1 MAASTKSLR
10 YGLLTAATGL
20 LCLVA
25 PAPSLE
31 PVFSNDGD
39 SAVREIKVCILLL
52 AATHWENPEPFF
64 LPTLASDTFQRVR
77 NERPASWRLTNPLA
91 PSVVTAEI
99 ANLWDKAYGTYA
111 APQAVTFDGVTAAIS
126 NDYAGNGNVNAAAVA
141 VNQGHYNG
149 SMANQGGPNTYWAH
163 CQPTHLNQFGTGG
176 TSSSLALPA
185 VGQPIPRTH
194 PAYWEVPL
202 TPVTVSQLANFDAVF
217 VNTHRNL
224 SFTAQEQTLL
234 RQFLDQGG
242 TLYLEDSH
250 GSRLEVKTGGN
261 KDLPEDVDFFLP
273 FQFVDGFPWPGTQ
286 PNRPFDGYPINS
298 GSVTTLSP
306 SKYFATPQTAQHPLF
321 NGVTSINAV
330 EADRLGDVRAKDH
343 LIIRS
348 SPANYLVEDLLLT
361 TNSDVQW
368 GQSYNGLREP
378 ALAVARVGAGKLVL
392 SGIDMIDDC
401 SKPYETGN
409 EPDANILPDIK
420 FMFNLLG
427 WKSSVGGNRR
437 GGVNNQGVGS
447 SQGTN
452 SLLPRQVWT
461 FSDNWTG
468 PTSSDFATVDNV
480 AAAPTLGT
488 DANRLLKEPLCAAN
502 GIVYVQYE
510 DNGTYWLCAVD
521 AKPEEDLDGDGQAD
535 DGPIRDVANYGATS
549 DTIWR
554 RDMGSTPI
562 AGATVVSVRH
572 DAAGKPYPI
581 DVLLCTQ
588 VNGTRAVRLWAF
600 HATVDDSINSIAP
613 ADTPGSL
620 FYNWTTASSN
630 WDPYATG
637 GDPDGY
643 VDLDMQG
650 DLDPSSVSAPVVYND
665 LVYVTGT
672 TNFDFDIRLDTDG
685 DATPDT
691 NDRAPAGEWLR
702 VVAVRLVPVPSLGAV
717 GAAGRTAWEFPDR
730 TLYPAGEFEPGWTG
744 TISNPAQLVAANA
757 LKQVDFLQYQGQASI
772 VGGDRPDF
780 IAGLIGANQFRH
792 FEPSTAPGTSRFVP
806 TLKDS
811 LNLTPVIGITR
822 DARTGL
828 SAPYVFLNRANGDV
842 WAVSADPDA
851 LGWKLEAK
859 EEITAPALA
868 IQATAS
874 VGAVATDGVTITN
887 DSTGLYPIRYDLT
900 TTSPPAQVN
909 PPNSAV
915 FGNLVAS
922 IVVERDRTTPTDI
935 LEMRLLLAPEYARS
949 YEIYTPV
956 AITYTLVASG
966 RTVALQKPLYPRQ
979 RLLRGNRHSGY
990 ENASG
995 AIELLGWSTG
1005 APMLYDAETAVGT
1018 SSALWRGALQPAANY
1033 ETGSTAGNAPGAAYQ
1048 LRSSSMVSFFDAAGD
1063 DQDSATDDANHFGA
1077 LKWAFDT
1084 GLLLSQDIRYQI
1096 DGNLIT
1102 SPGSAAHAQPAPQ
1115 IARTASVFGSPV
1127 RYGDAVVVAGAVH
1140 SPSSGNPDV
1149 DRGFIAGINPNP
1161 VLSAPVVFALDDDY
1175 RFPDEAEYPVYLC
1188 GVNPLTHTF
1197 SNTELASHDNSAR
1210 PLRQYLVDPGQYRVS
1225 WRPVAIGTGRL
1236 QPVVQLRGDEAHLFR
1251 AAQSVPDSNCAP
1263 AEEPI
1268 PELFRAP
1275 LYGRRLWLVCDRDR
1289 DGVYGAGDELGSLY
1303 IPSPVQWCWL
1313 TDVIHFHPQ
1322 NEWSLTAVT
1331 DVASGAD
1338 LAGSYTLD
1346 DVTRPVI
1353 RFTNTAL
1360 RGRKVRIDYTTSD
1373 GLTTRNVY
1381 EVQYVPDRTPGFNF
1395 SPVVA
1400 GDTIYLAGT
1409 MLGSLGLP
1417 AIPTFDRDGDAVD
1430 DNGGIYSFNYGRD
1443 GELIEADWL
1452 RPDSVPGWPNFSP
1465 TGLEHQYARGV
1476 PVAADDQVFVS
1487 FVLDGDGTGGGADNN
1502 NLIAPL
1508 YALGGRRLLVTEAQ
1522 RVAEVDYEGRIL
1534 TQFTGTKEKIGAERP
1549 ADTVNNNPVA
1559 TDLLTTSLSR
1569 PSRAYNV
1576 AGDHVLVVD
1585 TGNDRVVETDQGG
1598 LVVWPLDSRTGHP
1611 DGVLRFLGL
1620 RDLGLERPRDAV
1632 RVTIP
1637 QVPEH
1642 PLRDGNAA
1650 NAQATIDKT
1659 ATVIADTGNHR
1670 VVMVVSQ
1677 DNVGAPFYD
1686 NLNTQSGGYTY
1697 YEPLL
1702 ATQAGFGAPWA
1713 LTPEQVY
1720 NPTSQK
1726 WLEVPYVQ
1734 VQDWD
1739 PVATDIDTRAAATAG
1754 GSDRHDRYY
1763 VVRVDGSDQLFNLD
1777 PDPNNNGLFD
1787 ENNDGEVDG
1796 LERNLAKMIDEW
1808 SGGVVFRGLRYFQ
1821 RFRIGTTPYLA
1832 IVQDD
1837 VLNPGKSRVVIYEHV
1852 NAVPPLQ
1859 PRWTFAVDD
1868 YQLQVYDVG
1877 NANTEAY
1884 YRRQSVPQA
1893 LRARWYGSTATNSEK
1908 RWDPVSVAKLPNQ
1921 NMLAIVNGAPN
1932 SVNQTS
1938 SASEILLVRFDPN
1951 DLTNKRVE
1959 HMLPDLASTTTYA
1972 AGQAASRRRP
1982 STGSYPVSSPVH
1994 VTQ

>member
-1 MAASTKSLR
+1 MAASKKSLR
-10 YGLLTAATGL
+10 YGLLTATAGL

-52 AATHWENPEPFF
+52 AATSWENPEPFF

-91 PSVVTAEI
+91 PPVVTAQI
-99 ANLWDKAYGTYA
+99 AKLWDKTCGTSSA
-111 APQAVTFDGVTAAIS
+111 GEQISFDGVSAMVD
-126 NDYAGNGNVNAAAVA
+126 NDFADNGNTTPALIA

-149 SMANQGGPNTYWAH
+149 SATNQGGPNTYLAH

-176 TSSSLALPA
+176 TSASLALPA

-250 GSRLEVKTGGN
+250 GSRLEVVTGGN
-261 KDLPEDVDFFLP
+261 KTLPQDVDFFLP
-273 FQFVDGFPWPGTQ
+273 FQFVDGFPWTGNGAT
-286 PNRPFDGYPINS
+286 RPDGYPLNTGGVS
-298 GSVTTLSP
+298 TLSP
-306 SKYFATPQTAQHPLF
+306 SKTFATPQTAQHPLF
-321 NGVTSINAV
+321 NGVTSINAT

-343 LIIRS
+343 LIVRS
-348 SPANYLVEDLLLT
+348 SPANYLIEDLLLT
-361 TNSDVQW
+361 VNSDVNW

-378 ALAVARVGAGKLVL
+378 ALAVARVGSGKLVL

-401 SKPYETGN
+401 SKPYESGN

-427 WKSSVGGNRR
+427 WRGSVGGNRR

-447 SQGTN
+447 SEAAN

-461 FSDNWTG
+461 FSQNWTG
-468 PTSSDFATVDNV
+468 PTSTAFNTIDNV
-480 AAAPTLGT
+480 SAAPTLNS
-488 DANRLLKEPLCAAN
+488 DPNRLLKEPLCAAN

-510 DNGTYWLCAVD
+510 QAGNYWLCAVD
-521 AKPEEDLDGDGQAD
+521 AKPEADLDGDGQAD
-535 DGPIRDVANYGATS
+535 DGPVRDIAQFGATS

-554 RDMGSTPI
+554 RNMGSTSI

-572 DAAGKPYPI
+572 DAVGKPYPI
-581 DVLLCTQ
+581 DVLLTTQ
-588 VNGTRAVRLWAF
+588 AISATAIRVRAI
-600 HATVDDSINSIAP
+600 HATVDESINTLAP
-613 ADTPGSL
+613 ADIPGND
-620 FYNWTTASSN
+620 FYNWTSASGN
-630 WDPYATG
+630 WG
-637 GDPDGY
+637 GTNDGY
-643 VDLDMQG
+643 VDLGMQG
-650 DLDPSSVSAPVVYND
+650 DLDATSVCAPVVYND

-672 TNFDFDIRLDTDG
+672 SNFNFSIQLDTDG
-685 DATPDT
+685 IPPPDT
-691 NDRAPAGEWLR
+691 NDLAPAGEWLR
-702 VVAVRLVPVPSLGAV
+702 AIALRLVPDPGA
-717 GAAGRTAWEFPDR
+717 GAQAGTVAWEFPDR
-730 TLYPAGEFEPGWTG
+730 AQFPYGEFEPGATG
-744 TISNPAQLVAANA
+744 GVSGARQLVAGNA
-757 LKQVDFLQYQGQASI
+757 LKQVDFLQYQGLAIGNI
-772 VGGDRPDF
+772 VGGERPNF
-780 IAGLIGANQFRH
+780 IAGLAASNQFRH

-806 TLKDS
+806 TIKDS
-811 LNLTPVIGITR
+811 LSLVPVIGLTR

-828 SAPYVFLNRANGDV
+828 TAPFVFLNRANGDV
-842 WAVSADPDA
+842 WAVSADDAA
-851 LGWKLEAK
+851 LGWKLDVK
-859 EEITAPALA
+859 EEINAPALA
-868 IQATAS
+868 IAATAG
-874 VGAVATDGVTITN
+874 VGGVITDGVTVTN
-887 DSTGLYPIRYDLT
+887 DASALPIRYALT
-900 TTSPPAQVN
+900 TTSPPA
-909 PPNSAV
+909 AV
-915 FGNLVAS
+915 GPTTFGNLVGN
-922 IVVERDRTTPTDI
+922 IVIERDRTNPNNI
-935 LEMRLLLAPEYARS
+935 LEVRLLLEPEYYRS

-956 AITYTLVASG
+956 AITYTLTASN
-966 RTVALQKPLYPRQ
+966 RAVALEKPIYPRQ

-990 ENASG
+990 ENSSG
-995 AIELLGWSTG
+995 VIELLGWSTG
-1005 APMLYDAETAVGT
+1005 APMLFDAETAVGT
-1018 SSALWRGALQPAANY
+1018 SSALWRGALQPDDDY
-1033 ETGSTAGNAPGAAYQ
+1033 ETGSSANNTPGAAYQ

-1063 DQDSATDDANHFGA
+1063 DQNPDSYDANQYGS

-1084 GLLLSQDIRYQI
+1084 GLLLAQDIRYQI
-1096 DGNLIT
+1096 DGNLI
-1102 SPGSAAHAQPAPQ
+1102 AAPANNTLHAQPAPQ

-1127 RYGDAVVVAGAVH
+1127 RYGEAVVVAGAVH
-1140 SPSSGNPDV
+1140 SPSAGNPDV
-1149 DRGFIAGINPNP
+1149 DRGFVAAINPHP
-1161 VLSAPVVFALDDDY
+1161 VLSAPVVYADVNDY
-1175 RFPDEAEYPVYLC
+1175 RLPNEAEFPVYLS
-1188 GVNPLTHTF
+1188 GIKPTDYTF
-1197 SNTELASHDNSAR
+1197 SNVALASHDNSAR

-1225 WRPVAIGTGRL
+1225 WRPVTIGGNNRL

-1251 AAQSVPDSNCAP
+1251 SAQSVPDSQCAP
-1263 AEEPI
+1263 GEEPV

-1275 LYGRRLWLVCDRDR
+1275 LYGRRLWLVGDRNR
-1289 DGVYGAGDELGSLY
+1289 NGVYDNTDELGSLY
-1303 IPSPVQWCWL
+1303 IPSPVQWL
-1313 TDVIHFHPQ
+1313 YTTDVVHFHPQ
-1322 NEWSLTAVT
+1322 NDWSFVSAIQVST
-1331 DVASGAD
+1331 GAN
-1338 LAGSYTLD
+1338 LAGALTFD
-1346 DVTRPVI
+1346 DPTRPLL
-1353 RFTNTAL
+1353 RFTNAAL
-1360 RGRKVRIDYTTSD
+1360 RGQKVAINYTTTD
-1373 GLTTRNVY
+1373 GLATYNIT
-1381 EVQYVPDRTPGFNF
+1381 EVQVVPGRLPGFDF

-1409 MLGSLGLP
+1409 MLGSLGAP

-1430 DNGGIYSFNYGRD
+1430 DNGGIYAFNYGRD
-1443 GELIEADWL
+1443 GQLIDVDWL

-1465 TGLEHQYARGV
+1465 TGFDHQYARGI

-1522 RVAEVDYEGRIL
+1522 RIAEVDYEGRVL

-1559 TDLLTTSLSR
+1559 TDLLTTPLSR
-1569 PSRAYNV
+1569 PSRAYNLS
-1576 AGDHVLVVD
+1576 GDHILVVD
-1585 TGNDRVVETDQGG
+1585 TGNDRVVESDQGG

-1620 RDLGLERPRDAV
+1620 RNLGLERPRDAV
-1632 RVTIP
+1632 RHLIA

-1642 PLRDGNAA
+1642 PLRDGNAG
-1650 NAQATIDKT
+1650 NAQALVDKT

-1686 NLNTQSGGYTY
+1686 NLNIQSGGYTY

-1713 LTPEQVY
+1713 LSAEQVY
-1720 NPTSQK
+1720 NPTAQK
-1726 WLEVPYVQ
+1726 WVELPFVQ
-1734 VQDWD
+1734 LQDWD
-1739 PVATDIDTRAAATAG
+1739 PVTTDSDLRQAASPVATGGG

-1763 VVRVDGSDQLFNLD
+1763 VARVDGSDQLFNLD
-1777 PDPNNNGLFD
+1777 PDPDNDGLFD

-1796 LERNLAKMIDEW
+1796 MERNLANLVDQW
-1808 SGGVVFRGLRYFQ
+1808 SGGVVFRGLRHFH
-1821 RFRIGTTPYLA
+1821 RFRIGATPYLA
-1832 IVQDD
+1832 IIQDD
-1837 VLNPGKSRVVIYEHV
+1837 VLSPGKSRVVIYEHT
-1852 NAVPPLQ
+1852 NTSPPLT
-1859 PRWTFAVDD
+1859 PRWTFAVND
-1868 YQLQVYDVG
+1868 YQEQVYDTG
-1877 NANTEAY
+1877 NVNADSY
-1884 YRRQSVPQA
+1884 YRRQGVSQL
-1893 LRARWYGSTATNSEK
+1893 LRARWYGNTATNSEK
-1908 RWDPVSVAKLPNQ
+1908 RWDPVSVTKLANQ
-1921 NMLAIVNGAPN
+1921 NLLAIVNGAPN

-1951 DLTNKRVE
+1951 DLTTKRVE
-1959 HMLPDLASTTTYA
+1959 HMLPDLASTSTYA
-1972 AGQAASRRRP
+1972 AGQAASQRRP
-1982 STGSYPVSSPVH
+1982 TTGSYPVSSPVH